1 MEYSTERR
9 DEPKRWLPVAVQ
21 TLKGAEE
28 LPPFFM
34 SVASP
39 SNHWMF
45 LSSLGPLTTGRR
57 SKGGALFPYKTV
69 DQIHDSVGRVGG
81 RTLVRRR
88 SDGAVWEPF
97 TERSA
102 GLKGVTR
109 TVSRSAF
116 STWVTLAESH
126 AEFGLEVRQTWTTS
140 PFRGVLRFVEFEA
153 AAGAS
158 VDVDVLDGV
167 IDVLPASVEPAMQAG
182 LSSLMTA
189 YRMAE
194 RIGPL
199 AVYRL
204 GSIPVDRAEPNEA
217 LLGSTVWSTAE
228 GAVLLSENQIEAF
241 RAGAEMQPEGRSR
254 GVRGAFLVAS
264 RLQLAGGTS
273 SSSALAME
281 IEQAADK
288 VEGTIDWIASQA
300 DPYQTLR
307 READQTELDL
317 AALLASADALQ
328 RTASFAEDARH
339 YANTLYNAMRGGL
352 PIGPYAPPSVE
363 EAGSADE
370 FRHAVESLPLGLSR
384 RHGDP
389 SRPWN
394 RFFIDIE
401 TPDGSLKAAYEGN
414 WRDIFQNWEA
424 LGVSYPKMLFGFVS
438 RFLNATTA
446 DGYNPYRVD
455 SERGIDWEVEDP
467 HDPWSYIGYWGDH
480 QIVYLT
486 KLLERLDERF
496 PGALKGWLGSELFV
510 FADVPYRIAGFDDLA
525 RDPSNSVR
533 YDKDAAAR
541 TKAREDAGGGKDAR
555 LLHASDGKLVRA
567 TLEEK
572 LLVPTLAKLASFVPG
587 AGVWMNTQRPEW
599 NDANNALAGFGSSI
613 VTTAALYGH
622 IGLFQTLLSGV
633 SPRLSERTRDL
644 LVEITEA
651 LDLAVGGTDDP
662 SKRWA
667 YLERAG
673 RAGEAHREAV
683 YAGTGIGAVDVDSSV
698 MDAFL
703 ARAHAALGATLAA
716 NERKDGLFHA
726 YRLLS
731 IEGSQVEAG
740 ELPLMLEGQA
750 AVLASGFLAG
760 KAAVQLLSSLRSSP
774 LYRDDLGTYL
784 LYPDRELPSIL
795 DLGRIPTDVA
805 ASQPLIQALLERG
818 NKDIVRR
825 SESAGGSVRFAPGMR
840 TAVYL
845 RAALAALPD
854 DLQPMVEA
862 HGTSLE
868 EAYETSFQHASFL
881 GRSGSFFGYEGLGCT
896 YWHMVSKLSL
906 SVQESALRASDA
918 GDTEAAAELFTRYR
932 EVRDGIGAGKTPKEY
947 GAFPS
952 EPYSHSP
959 ADGRVRQPGMTG
971 QVKEDLLARLA
982 EAGIRVRGGRI
993 TFDPSCVV
1001 STEFLNE
1008 PAILPRP
1015 AASGPEVMIP
1025 AGAFAI
1031 SHCGVPVVLHRGAIA
1046 GAEDGTADG
1055 TKGLVHLSS
1064 GATVPFEPREGLDL
1078 SLSRAVFDRSGEVVR
1093 IDVSLG

>member
-1 MEYSTERR
+1 MEYLTERR
-9 DEPKRWLPVAVQ
+9 DEPQRWLPVAVQ
-21 TLKGAEE
+21 TIRGAEE
-28 LPPFFM
+28 MPPFFM

-45 LSSLGPLTTGRR
+45 LSSLGPLTAGRR
-57 SKGGALFPYKTV
+57 SKGGAVFPYRTV
-69 DQIHDSVGRVGG
+69 DQIHDAVGRVGG

-88 SDGAVWEPF
+88 SDGAIWEPF

-102 GLKGVTR
+102 GLAGVTR
-109 TVSRSAF
+109 TVSRSAY

-126 AEFGLEVRQTWTTS
+126 EDFGLEVRQTWTTS
-140 PFRGVLRFVEFEA
+140 ATRGVLRFVEFA
-153 AAGAS
+153 ASKSS
-158 VDVDVLDGV
+158 VDVDVLDGM
-167 IDVLPASVEPAMQAG
+167 IDVLPACVEPAMQAG
-182 LSSLMTA
+182 MSSLVTA

-194 RIGPL
+194 LVGPMG
-199 AVYRL
+199 VYRL

-217 LLGSTVWSTAE
+217 LLATSVWSTAA
-228 GAVLLSENQIEAF
+228 GSVLLSEHQIEAF
-241 RAGAEMQPEGRSR
+241 RSGAKVRPEGRSR
-254 GVRGAFLVAS
+254 GTRGAFLVAR
-264 RLQLAGGTS
+264 RLQLGAGEMDVS
-273 SSSALAME
+273 VLAME
-281 IEQAADK
+281 MEQAADDM
-288 VEGTIDWIASQA
+288 ERALDWIASQDDLFA
-300 DPYQTLR
+300 TLR

-317 AALLASADALQ
+317 ASLLANVDAHQ

-352 PIGPYAPPSVE
+352 PIGPYSPPTIE
-363 EAGSADE
+363 EAGSPDE

-401 TPDGSLKAAYEGN
+401 TEDGSLKAAYEGN

-424 LGVSYPKMLFGFVS
+424 LGVSYPKMLFGFVT

-455 SERGIDWEVEDP
+455 SELGIDWEVSDP
-467 HDPWSYIGYWGDH
+467 HDPWSHIGYWGDH

-486 KLLERLDERF
+486 KLLERLEERF
-496 PGALKGWLGSELFV
+496 PAALKGWLGSELFV
-510 FADVPYRIAGFDDLA
+510 FADVPYRIAGFDDLV
-525 RDPSNSVR
+525 RDPGDSVR
-533 YDKDAAAR
+533 FDTEAAAR
-541 TKAREDAGGGKDAR
+541 TKGREESGMGRDAR
-555 LLHASDGKLVRA
+555 LLHGPDGQLVRA

-622 IGLFQTLLSGV
+622 IGLFRKLLAGT
-633 SPRLSERTRDL
+633 SPLLSERTRDL
-644 LVEITEA
+644 LVEITGA
-651 LDLAVGGTDDP
+651 LEFAASAADDP
-662 SKRWA
+662 AQRWD

-683 YAGTGIGAVDVDSSV
+683 YAGTGLGIVQVDSSL
-698 MDAFL
+698 MDSFL
-703 ARAHAALGATLAA
+703 ERAHAALGATLAA

-726 YRLLS
+726 YTLLA
-731 IEGSQVEAG
+731 IGDQRVEAG

-750 AVLASGFLAG
+750 AVLASGHLDG
-760 KAAVQLLSSLRSSP
+760 VGAVQLLSSLRSSP
-774 LYRDDLGTYL
+774 LYRADLGTYL
-784 LYPDRELPSIL
+784 LYPDRELPSLL
-795 DLGRIPTDVA
+795 DLGNIPGKVA
-805 ASQPLIQALLERG
+805 AGHPLIQALLERG
-818 NKDIVRR
+818 HGGIVRR
-825 SESAGGSVRFAPGMR
+825 SERAGASVRFAPGMR
-840 TAVYL
+840 TAVFL
-845 RAALAALPD
+845 RAALAELPE
-854 DLQPMVEA
+854 DLASLVSE
-862 HGTSLE
+862 HGASLE

-896 YWHMVSKLSL
+896 YWHMVSKLAL

-918 GDTEAAAELFTRYR
+918 GDPAAADLFKRYR
-932 EVRDGIGAGKTPKEY
+932 EVREGIGAAKTPKEY

-971 QVKEDLLARLA
+971 QVKEDLLARIA

-993 TFDPSCVV
+993 TFDGSCV
-1001 STEFLNE
+1001 SPAEFLIE
-1008 PAILPRP
+1008 PAVLPRP
-1015 AASGPEVMIP
+1015 DRDQARILIP

-1031 SHCGVPVVLHRGAIA
+1031 SHCGVPVVIHQGALSGIPGIEASAKAIA
-1046 GAEDGTADG
+1046 
-1055 TKGLVHLSS
+1055 HLSS
-1064 GATVPFEPREGLDL
+1064 GATVPFKPTEGLDL
-1078 SLSRAVFDRSGEVVR
+1078 TLSRAVFERTGEVVR
-1093 IDVSLG
+1093 IDVSLE